1 MEPWR
6 GAYRLGPMSLRSF
19 LALALVFSAAA
30 QDSTFSIDVKVVTI
44 YATVLDPKGRTVRD
58 LTKEDFTIE
67 EDGKPQTIRYFSR
80 EFSVPVIMG
89 LLVDT
94 CMWQLRII
102 EPEKTASYA
111 FLDNVLGDSDKAVV
125 LHFDKV
131 VELTQNLTNSREKLG
146 AAVADLKTVP
156 VPRIP
161 NRTEGGCHFFEG
173 LQKASEVMK
182 EQTGRKAFIL
192 LSAGMDRGSKISG
205 GSTIELAQRSDVI
218 VYSIPFQGPHWP
230 ASNAAGE
237 LYRNHGREFLQRL
250 ARETGGGYFPVTTDK
265 PIDKIYAQIEE
276 ELRAQYVIGYI
287 PDQSKPSRGYRKLNL
302 TANRRDVTVHSR
314 EGYYAK

>member
-1 MEPWR
+1 MP
-6 GAYRLGPMSLRSF
+6 LRSF

-30 QDSTFSIDVKVVTI
+30 QDSTYSTFSTDVNVVTI

-58 LTKEDFTIE
+58 LAKEDFTID

-80 EFSVPVIMG
+80 EFNAPVSIG

-94 CMWQLRII
+94 CMFQLRVI
-102 EPEKTASYA
+102 EREKTASYPL
-111 FLDNVLGDSDKAVV
+111 LDNVLGDSDKAFV

-131 VELTQNLTNSREKLG
+131 VETVQDFTNLREKLG
-146 AAVADLKTVP
+146 AAIAGLRTVP

-161 NRTEGGCHFFEG
+161 SRTEGGCHFFEG
-173 LQKASEVMK
+173 IQKASEVMK

-192 LSAGMDRGSKISG
+192 LSFGFDRGSKISN
-205 GSTIELAQRSDVI
+205 STAIELAERADAVI
-218 VYSIPFQGPHWP
+218 YSIPFQGPLWPRYLP
-230 ASNAAGE
+230 ASRAMQKIYQAHS
-237 LYRNHGREFLQRL
+237 RDMLQRL
-250 ARETGGGYFPVTTDK
+250 AQETGGRYFLVTDDQ

-287 PDQSKPSRGYRKLNL
+287 PDQSKPNRGYRKLNL
-302 TANRRDVTVHSR
+302 TVNRRDVTVHSR
-314 EGYYAK
+314 EGYYPK